1 MNVLHISRS
10 MGQGGAQKVVCQLC
24 EDVKANH
31 FIASCGGVHVESLKK
46 FGVKHFWIPD
56 MDGKN
61 PFDIFKTILV
71 LTKIV
76 KEEKIEIVHSHHRMA
91 AFYARI
97 LQFVF
102 PNLKHIYTAHNVFKG
117 QKKLLAFALSK
128 STVVACGDTV
138 KNNLMEEYGVVEPQV
153 IYNSVKRPEN
163 LECDNELIKEE
174 IEKGSYLIGCVGRL
188 SEQKGIDVFVKA
200 IAEVVKKNDTVKGVI
215 IGDGEDRSKLQEL
228 AEELEIEEYLF
239 FLGYQ
244 KNVFGLM
251 HQMQFIVLPSRWE
264 GFPLTPIEAF
274 SVGRTIVVS
283 DIKNNLEIVEPDKN
297 GLSFKKD
304 DVDDLVAKIELVMKG
319 KTDFELNAKKSYDEK
334 FSYKNFISG
343 YQSCYE
349 I

>member
-31 FIASCGGVHVESLKK
+31 FIASCGGVHVESLKE
-46 FGVKHFWIPD
+46 FGVKHFLIPD
-56 MDGKN
+56 MDRKN
-61 PFDIFKTILV
+61 PFDMLKTLLILI
-71 LTKIV
+71 KIV
-76 KEEKIEIVHSHHRMA
+76 RKQKIELVHSHHRMA
-91 AFYARI
+91 AFYARL

-102 PNLKHIYTAHNVFKG
+102 PELKHIYTAHNVFKG

-128 STVVACGDTV
+128 ATIVACGDTV
-138 KNNLMEEYGVVEPQV
+138 KNNLIEEYGVVEPQV

-163 LECDNELIKEE
+163 LECDNELIKDEV
-174 IEKGSYLIGCVGRL
+174 EKGSYLIGCVGRL

-200 IAEVVKKNDTVKGVI
+200 IAEVVI
-215 IGDGEDRSKLQEL
+215 IGDGEERNKLQEL
-228 AEELEIEEYLF
+228 AEGLRIKENLL

-244 KNVFGLM
+244 KNVFALM
-251 HQMQFIVLPSRWE
+251 NQMQFIVLPSRWE
-264 GFPLTPIEAF
+264 GFPLTPIETF
-274 SVGRTIVVS
+274 SVGKTIVVS
-283 DIKNNLEIVEPDKN
+283 DIKNNLEIVEPGKN

-304 DVDDLVAKIELVMKG
+304 DVADLHVKIELMMKE
-319 KTDFELNAKKSYDEK
+319 KIDFELNAQKSYDEK
-334 FSYKNFISG
+334 FSYENFISG